1 MPLRTCPICGSEGV
15 DLPRRLALPLTGQLR
30 CSKCQCQLRRVKGTL
45 RGELMSWGVWL
56 LLLLSMTSAVLFASP
71 LIFAVG
77 ILCWIAIELLVPLE
91 LDLRDAPSVRRAS
104 RFGA

>member
-1 MPLRTCPICGSEGV
+1 MPLRTCPVCGSEGV
-15 DLPRRLALPLTGQLR
+15 DLPRRIMLPRAGQLR
-30 CSKCQCQLRRVKGTL
+30 CSKCQCQLRRDRGTL
-45 RGELMSWGVWL
+45 RAELKSWGVSL
-56 LLLLSMTSAVLFASP
+56 LLLLSMISAVLFAAP

-77 ILCWIAIELLVPLE
+77 VLCWIAMELLVPLE